1 VTVPRHRDTRRLDK
15 EGIELMKRALRRAA
29 VGSGIVVGVVAVM
42 AAPVSAHVSIVSNG
56 EVQQGGFGTLG
67 FNVPN
72 ERDDAGTVTV
82 EVQMPADHPIPFVSV
97 QPKPGWDV
105 ETTMRTLDQP
115 IEGEGETVDQVVD
128 SIKWTATGDTE
139 IGPGQFDQFWISA
152 GPLPTDVDSLEFP
165 ALQTYDDGEVVRW
178 IDPPPASGEEPEH
191 PVPTVALA
199 ASSGEAESPD
209 AGDTGSESDDGDSN
223 TLAVIALVVGG
234 LALIVAVGGLVV
246 SRRRAA

>member
-1 VTVPRHRDTRRLDK
+1 
-15 EGIELMKRALRRAA
+15 MKRALRRAT
-29 VGSGIVVGVVAVM
+29 VGSGVVVATVGLL
-42 AAPVSAHVSIVSNG
+42 AASASAHVTIVTFG
-56 EVQQGGFGTLG
+56 EVQQGGFGTIG

-97 QPKPGWDV
+97 QPKPGWEV

-128 SIKWTATGDTE
+128 SIKWTATGDTQV
-139 IGPGQFDQFWISA
+139 GPGQFDQFWISA
-152 GPLPTDVDSLEFP
+152 GPLPTDVDALEFP
-165 ALQTYDDGEVVRW
+165 TLQTHDDGEVVRW
-178 IDPPPASGEEPEH
+178 IDPTPASGEEPEH
-191 PVPTVALA
+191 PVPAVALA
-199 ASSGEAESPD
+199 ASGGEADSPA
-209 AGDTGSESDDGDSN
+209 AGATDSDSDDGDGT

-234 LALIVAVGGLVV
+234 LALIAAVGGLVV

>member
-1 VTVPRHRDTRRLDK
+1 
-15 EGIELMKRALRRAA
+15 MKRALRRVA
-29 VGSGIVVGVVAVM
+29 VGSGVVVATVGLL
-42 AAPVSAHVSIVSNG
+42 AASASAHVTIVSYG
-56 EVQQGGFGTLG
+56 EVPQGGFGTIG

-82 EVQMPADHPIPFVSV
+82 EVQMPTDHPIPFVSV

-128 SIKWTATGDTE
+128 SIKWTATGDTQ

-165 ALQTYDDGEVVRW
+165 ALQTYDDGDVVRW
-178 IDPPPASGEEPEH
+178 IDPTPASGEEPEH
-191 PVPTVALA
+191 PVPAVALA
-199 ASSGEAESPD
+199 ASGGEAESPD
-209 AGDTGSESDDGDSN
+209 AGDTGDTDDGDSN

-234 LALIVAVGGLVV
+234 LALIAAVGGLVV
-246 SRRRAA
+246 SRRRGA